1 MTQKNIYMWVNIEER
16 ELVKYLIYAILK
28 MKETF
33 ILFLSMVITGLK
45 CIKLEIGLNTCVK
58 KG

>member
-1 MTQKNIYMWVNIEER
+1 MTQKNIYMLVNIEER

-33 ILFLSMVITGLK
+33 ILFLSMVITWLK
-45 CIKLEIGLNTCVK
+45 CIKSEIGLNACVK
-58 KG
+58 KR